1 MNKLLIKNEY
11 LEKVSRLK
19 LFDDDFMN
27 LVFDDEDCIRLLLSV
42 IFKHDDSEIDEF
54 EIQKLVKNL
63 QGKSIELDIFVS
75 KKAKKSYINIE
86 VQRKVAGAHPKRI
99 RFYASLIDAL
109 VTQPRMKVNE
119 YADIY
124 VVFIV
129 EKDVFKKGLPIY
141 HIDRSVN
148 ETGDVFKDGVHLIIV
163 NGENE
168 DDSPIG
174 RLMHDFKCT
183 DPDEMHYDVLA
194 SRVRYFKEE
203 EGVEIMCEIWDEV
216 KNEGIR
222 KGKIEGLRKGKKI
235 GKLQGEY
242 ESNTLSIR
250 NVMKN
255 LNLNV
260 YEAMKVIGIKKEQ
273 YETYVGLLELEN

>member
-1 MNKLLIKNEY
+1 MNKILIKNEY

-27 LVFDDEDCIRLLLSV
+27 LVFDDENCIRLLLQV
-42 IFKHDDSEIDEF
+42 IFEQYDIKIDEF

-63 QGKSIELDIFVS
+63 QGKSIELDIFVKS
-75 KKAKKSYINIE
+75 KAKSYINIE
-86 VQRKVAGAHPKRI
+86 VQRNVAGAHPKRM

-141 HIDRSVN
+141 HIDRSIN
-148 ETGDVFKDGVHLIIV
+148 ETGDAFKDGVHLMVV

-168 DDSPIG
+168 DNSPIG

-194 SRVRYFKEE
+194 NRVRYFKEE
-203 EGVEIMCEIWDEV
+203 EGVKIMCEIWDEIR
-216 KNEGIR
+216 NQGRLEGKR
-222 KGKIEGLRKGKKI
+222 EGRFEGKRE
-235 GKLQGEY
+235 GEY
-242 ESNTLSIR
+242 ESNKHSIR

-260 YEAMKVIGIKKEQ
+260 YDAMKVIGIKKEQ
-273 YETYVGLLELEN
+273 YETYVELLELEN

>member
-203 EGVEIMCEIWDEV
+203 EGVEIMCEIWDEIR
-216 KNEGIR
+216 NQGRFEG
-222 KGKIEGLRKGKKI
+222 KCE
-235 GKLQGEY
+235 GEY
-242 ESNTLSIR
+242 ESNKHSIR

-273 YETYVGLLELEN
+273 YETYVGLLELEK